1 MARHFIKFNEG
12 PGSIDKKQMNKPKT
26 IRIIFLILSA
36 LMLLFIWGQSLL
48 PQEESAGES
57 GFVTEKIVNP
67 VLRFFGLP
75 EASEG
80 FVRKLAHVTEYAV
93 FAVFVS
99 LSQFGR
105 GKWSKRILT
114 TLSIAFAVA
123 FLDESIQIFT
133 GRGPMIQD
141 VWIDLSGA
149 ALGSL
154 AGIIGREKVTNFPS
168 AENPQRE

>member
-1 MARHFIKFNEG
+1 MTKH
-12 PGSIDKKQMNKPKT
+12 KT

-80 FVRKLAHVTEYAV
+80 FVRKLAHVTEYAI
-93 FAVFVS
+93 FALFAA

-105 GKWSKRILT
+105 GTWATRALT
-114 TLSIAFAVA
+114 TLLVAFAVA
-123 FLDESIQIFT
+123 FLDETIQIFT

-149 ALGSL
+149 VLGSL
-154 AGIIGREKVTNFPS
+154 AGLIGRES
-168 AENPQRE
+168 EERD